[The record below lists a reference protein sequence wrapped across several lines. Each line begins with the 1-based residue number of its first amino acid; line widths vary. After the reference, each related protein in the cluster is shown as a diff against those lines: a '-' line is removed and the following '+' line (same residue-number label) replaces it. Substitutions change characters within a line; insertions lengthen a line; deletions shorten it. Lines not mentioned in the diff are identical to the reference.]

1 MRVFHGSTAD
11 VVWLEA
17 AAAFEREDG
26 VHRQESR
33 AGTTKEILG
42 ATFEITEPRQRWTVS
57 RQPALNPA
65 FAIAEVIWIVA
76 GRQDAAFLNFWNP
89 ALPKYAGNVRKYHGA
104 YGHRLKYAH
113 KVDQLATAYETL
125 RDNPDSRQVV
135 LQIWNPPTDLPVR
148 GGQPAAPDIP
158 CNLCSILKLRQNK
171 LEWTQILRSND
182 LILGVPHNFVQF
194 TSLQELL
201 ASWLGVEVGT
211 YRHYSDCLH
220 IYTDSA
226 TRSRQ
231 THPLPKAEPN
241 TDVFSL
247 SKPESDVQFA
257 LLVKLIGS
265 MMSPRLTSKNLKH
278 LVFETDLSP
287 TLQNWL
293 LVLGADCARRN
304 SWLDLATEFNAA
316 SSNPALRQ
324 LWDRWLLRTTK
335 FSSIASTALRAKTEL
350 QGWLP
355 LRFA

>member
-1 MRVFHGSTAD
+1 MRLFQGSTAD

-17 AAAFEREDG
+17 ADAFEREDG
-26 VHRQESR
+26 VHLQESR
-33 AGTTKEILG
+33 GGTTKEILG

-76 GRQDAAFLNFWNP
+76 GRRDSAFLNFWNP
-89 ALPKYAGNVRKYHGA
+89 ALPKYAGNVRQYYGA

-113 KVDQLATAYETL
+113 KVDQIATAYETL

-135 LQIWNPPTDLPVR
+135 LQIWNPSSDLPV
-148 GGQPAAPDIP
+148 GGGKPAAPDIP
-158 CNLCSILKLRQNK
+158 CNICSILKVRKNK

-194 TSLQELL
+194 TTLQEML

-220 IYTDSA
+220 VYTKSA
-226 TRSRQ
+226 HRPQ
-231 THPLPKAEPN
+231 QMQPLPQAERN
-241 TDVFSL
+241 TDAFSL
-247 SKPESDVQFA
+247 SKPESDLQFA
-257 LLVKLIGS
+257 IMVKLVGT
-265 MMSPRLTSKNLKH
+265 MMSSRLTPKNLKR
-278 LVFETDLSP
+278 LVFETDLCP
-287 TLQNWL
+287 PLLNWL

-304 SWLDLATEFNAA
+304 SWIDLATEFNAA

-324 LWDRWLLRTTK
+324 LWDRWLLR
-335 FSSIASTALRAKTEL
+335 I
-350 QGWLP
+350 QGVL
-355 LRFA
+355 